1 MELSSYD
8 RLQPVHHQKG
18 HAPMRKLLLILPV
31 VALTGCSTNL
41 LTTPTVTPNYAS
53 IVGMIQTNYPV
64 VKQAALTWEAANSSN
79 AAAIKAI
86 NAAIADADPV
96 VASLSAT
103 SAPTSIQAVSQ
114 DLAILVATPAGQS
127 LPTQT
132 KSDITLALSL
142 LNTVAQLAPVIAPLL

>member
-1 MELSSYD
+1 
-8 RLQPVHHQKG
+8 
-18 HAPMRKLLLILPV
+18 MRKLLLILPV

-41 LTTPTVTPNYAS
+41 LTAPTVAPNYAS

-64 VKQAALTWEAANSSN
+64 VKGAALTWEAANPTNS
-79 AAAIKAI
+79 AAIATI
-86 NAAIADADPV
+86 NKAIADADPV

-127 LPTQT
+127 LSTQT

-142 LNTVAQLAPVIAPLL
+142 LNTVAQLTPVIAPLL